1 MNQTKI
7 RLISCYFGKLPPYI
21 ELVLKS
27 MACNPS
33 IDWLIVTDDNRP
45 LDLPPNVAIRH
56 ETPESLAA
64 LLSTYTGQK
73 AVITSLYDFTRLKP
87 LFGRCFPEEFRG
99 YGFWGHIDL
108 DMIFGDL
115 RKFITEKV
123 LAEYDRIFSRG
134 HLCLFRNV
142 PRVHDAILLPA
153 PGAVHYQDVLSG
165 KNTMPFDEWDGI
177 WKIFR
182 YHQLPQYHDEC
193 IADIRPPT
201 AKIARRFEAYE
212 LTNHP
217 EQVFYWYRGKV
228 YQSYY
233 HREGGIFDR
242 EVAYIHFQKRSL
254 PAPDFDVSDTNGFTI
269 GPLGFARYEMENLS
283 RSEMR
288 ALNPER
294 KVSIYTIWK
303 GRLAKRLAPV
313 IKNIRQV
320 MK

>member
-1 MNQTKI
+1 M
-7 RLISCYFGKLPPYI
+7 

-27 MACNPS
+27 MAHNPS
-33 IDWLIVTDDNRP
+33 IDWLIITDSGQKFN
-45 LDLPPNVAIRH
+45 LPENVVLRH
-56 ETPESLAA
+56 ETPTSLVA
-64 LLSTYTGQK
+64 LLNACTGQK
-73 AVITSLYDFTRLKP
+73 TIIKSLYDFTRLKP
-87 LFGRCFPEEFRG
+87 LFGRCFSSELQG
-99 YGFWGHIDL
+99 YDFWGHIDL

-115 RKFITEKV
+115 RQFITERILSK
-123 LAEYDRIFSRG
+123 YDRIFSRG
-134 HLCLFRNV
+134 HLSLFRNT
-142 PRVHDAILLPA
+142 PRVHDAIISQA
-153 PGAVHYQDVLSG
+153 PGAIYYKDVLSG
-165 KNTMPFDEWDGI
+165 KEVGPFDEWDGI

-182 YHQLPQYHDEC
+182 YHRIPQYHDEC

-269 GPLGFARYEMENLS
+269 GPLGFSRYEMENLS

-294 KVSIYTIWK
+294 KVSIYNLWK
-303 GRLAKRLAPV
+303 GRLAKRFKRV
-313 IKNIRQV
+313 FKNRRQIRQI